1 MIRHPRY
8 SWPTGG
14 QLPGFFAIADNRAAV
29 RVRPSWTSGPT
40 KPPRAPLWRKVLA
53 FLRLP
58 H

>member
-8 SWPTGG
+8 AWPMGG
-14 QLPGFFAIADNRAAV
+14 MLPGFFAIGDNRASV
-29 RVRPSWTSGPT
+29 RIEQRWTSGPT

-53 FLRLP
+53 FWQLP